1 MKICDAIAK
10 AKDNNER
17 AIGGILSVI
26 AGCSDEAREIIEQDL
41 DNKQMSLGACFNA
54 LKAHARKNAQ
64 GGCWAC
70 PVLQV
75 TPENE
80 AVKVICD
87 FYKIPEGW
95 NSSTVTIPQ
104 SASPTAPFA
113 QGSRKSR
120 ARVDLMDLL

>member
-41 DNKQMSLGACFNA
+41 DNKQMSLGACFNV

-95 NSSTVTIPQ
+95 NATPHPSPAAIP
-104 SASPTAPFA
+104 SP
-113 QGSRKSR
+113 QGEGRKRSR
-120 ARVDLMDLL
+120 VNLMELI